1 MKTAFI
7 TEASSGFGRAC
18 VEVFIQESYKVIAR
32 RKERLEELKNAHKD
46 KIYTLCIDVRNQKE
60 IFEAIENLPKE
71 FQEIDV
77 FFNNAGLALG
87 VDEFDKLNLEDINT
101 MVDTNIKG
109 FLYVA
114 KAVIPILRKQKNACI
129 FNLDSVAGRNP
140 YFGGNVYCGTKTF
153 VGQFSLALRN
163 DLRGSNIK
171 VTNIAP
177 GLCKTE
183 FSEVRFKGDIQ
194 KADTVYENTQFISA
208 NDITKVVMSIINLPS
223 HININEIELMPVT
236 QT

>member
-7 TEASSGFGRAC
+7 TGASSGFGRAC
-18 VEVFIQESYKVIAR
+18 VEAFIQEGYKAIALAR
-32 RKERLEELKNAHKD
+32 RKERLEELKNAYKD

-77 FFNNAGLALG
+77 LFNNAGLALG

-114 KAVIPILRKQKNACI
+114 KA
-129 FNLDSVAGRNP
+129 
-140 YFGGNVYCGTKTF
+140 
-153 VGQFSLALRN
+153 
-163 DLRGSNIK
+163 
-171 VTNIAP
+171 
-177 GLCKTE
+177 
-183 FSEVRFKGDIQ
+183 
-194 KADTVYENTQFISA
+194 
-208 NDITKVVMSIINLPS
+208 
-223 HININEIELMPVT
+223 
-236 QT
+236 